1 MDPITGTLERIHAE
15 LAGERGGQLADYIP
29 ELAAADPDRF
39 GLALVSMG
47 GTVYRAGDAEPF
59 TIQSV
64 SKPFVHALALAD
76 NGLDAVLA
84 RVSAEPSGEP
94 FNAVSIEP
102 GTGRPANPMINA
114 GAILTTSLVAGSGP
128 GQRFARIHAAL
139 SAFAGRELAVDEATF
154 ASERA
159 TGDRNRAL
167 AYLMRAAGSLT
178 EPVEDACDTYFRQC
192 SVLVTTADIATM
204 AATLANGGV
213 NPRTGE
219 RVVGEREAGQVLTV
233 MATCGMYD
241 YSGEWLLRAGLPAKS
256 GVSGCVVAASPA
268 QFGIGLFSPPVD
280 PRGNSVRA
288 VRAARR
294 ITEAFELDLVRH
306 AGLSAPVI
314 RRRGDGSAPAAGRL
328 SPSDTELLGEHGRR
342 IAVLD
347 LQGELDFAA
356 AELVVAELL
365 GLAGSGVRLLLLD
378 LALVWRMRPVAAG
391 LIGAALTDLAHD
403 GVRTAVA
410 GPAADQVAATQR
422 FTHIGEALKWC
433 EDTLLAEVR
442 RASRA

>member
-1 MDPITGTLERIHAE
+1 MDPITRTLDTIHAE
-15 LAGERGGQLADYIP
+15 LAGERGGRLADYIP
-29 ELAAADPDRF
+29 ELASADPDRF

-47 GTVYRAGDAEPF
+47 GTVYRAGDTGTF

-76 NGLDAVLA
+76 NGLEAVLA
-84 RVSAEPSGEP
+84 RVSAEPSGEA
-94 FNAVSIEP
+94 FNAISIDQ

-128 GQRFARIHAAL
+128 GRWARIHAAL
-139 SAFAGRELAVDEATF
+139 SAFAGRELAVDEATL

-178 EPVEDACDTYFRQC
+178 EPVEEVVDTYFRQC
-192 SVLVTTADIATM
+192 SVLVGTADIATM

-219 RVVGEREAGQVLTV
+219 RVVGEVVAGQVLTV

-241 YSGEWLLRAGLPAKS
+241 YSGEWLLHAGLPAKS
-256 GVSGCVVAASPA
+256 GVSGCLVAASPA

-294 ITEAFELDLVRH
+294 VSEAFELDLVRH
-306 AGLSAPVI
+306 AGLSAPVV
-314 RRRGDGSAPAAGRL
+314 RRRGDGSAPAAERG
-328 SPSDTELLGEHGRR
+328 STSDLAALREHGHR
-342 IAVLD
+342 IAVVE

-356 AELVVAELL
+356 AELVLTDLL
-365 GLAGSGVRLLLLD
+365 ALPATGIRLLLLD
-378 LALVWRMRPVAAG
+378 LSLVGRIRPVAAE
-391 LIGAALTDLAHD
+391 LLGAALADLARD
-403 GVRTAVA
+403 GVRTATA
-410 GPAADQVAATQR
+410 GPAAGQVA
-422 FTHIGEALKWC
+422 EARTFAAPADALAWC
-433 EDTLLAEVR
+433 QDTLLTEMR
-442 RASRA
+442 RNHDG

>member
-1 MDPITGTLERIHAE
+1 VDPITRTLEAIHAE
-15 LAGERGGQLADYIP
+15 LADERGGELADYIP
-29 ELAAADPDRF
+29 QLAAADPARF

-47 GTVYRAGDAEPF
+47 GTLYQAGDADPF

-64 SKPFVHALALAD
+64 SKPFVYALALAD
-76 NGLDAVLA
+76 HGLEAVLA

-102 GTGRPANPMINA
+102 GTGRPANPMVNA
-114 GAILTTSLVAGSGP
+114 GAILTTSLVAGSDEED
-128 GQRFARIHAAL
+128 RFARIHAVL
-139 SAFAGRELAVDEATF
+139 SAFAGRRLDIDDATF
-154 ASERA
+154 SSERA

-178 EPVEDACDTYFRQC
+178 GPVEEAVDTYFRQC

-204 AATLANGGV
+204 AATLANGGI

-219 RVVGEREAGQVLTV
+219 RVVGEREAGHVLTV

-268 QFGIGLFSPPVD
+268 QFGIGLFSPLVD
-280 PRGNSVRA
+280 GRGNSVRA
-288 VRAARR
+288 VKAVER
-294 ITEAFELDLVRH
+294 ISRTFELDLVRH
-306 AGLSAPVI
+306 AGLTAPVV
-314 RRRGDGSAPAAGRL
+314 RRRGDGAAPPPGVRPESERAALR
-328 SPSDTELLGEHGRR
+328 EHGRG
-342 IAVLD
+342 IVVLQ

-356 AELVVAELL
+356 AESLL
-365 GLAGSGVRLLLLD
+365 ADLLALRASQTPVLLLD
-378 LALVWRMRPVAAG
+378 LDRVSRMRPVAAR
-391 LIGAALTDLAHD
+391 LVSAAIADLTRD

-410 GPAADQVAATQR
+410 GRTAGQVDGARR
-422 FTHIGEALKWC
+422 FTRPAEALSWC
-433 EDTLLAEVR
+433 EDALLAVAGGR
-442 RASRA
+442 R